1 MIGVDMVEDN
11 IRVAQTHL
19 AEDPYICGSVKY
31 IQATV
36 EDLVETN
43 EEAFDAVVASEV
55 VEHVSNI
62 DTFLS
67 SCCKIIKVCFS
78 IEIQWRYNVLY
89 LLNS

>member
-1 MIGVDMVEDN
+1 MFGVDMVEDN

-19 AEDPYICGSVKY
+19 EEDPSISQHVKY

-62 DTFLS
+62 DTFLT
-67 SCCKIIKVCFS
+67 SCCKIIKVKFPVDFQC
-78 IEIQWRYNVLY
+78 
-89 LLNS
+89 

>member
-19 AEDPYICGSVKY
+19 QEDPSICGSVKY

-62 DTFLS
+62 DTFLT
-67 SCCKIIKVCFS
+67 SCCKIIKVWSRHLF
-78 IEIQWRYNVLY
+78 NFMF
-89 LLNS
+89 LLNDLSR